1 MKELYLID
9 ALNIIFRNYHV
20 MKNYPLLNTQGENV
34 NAFIGFFKTLFF
46 IIKEKNPKYLI
57 ITFDSEVLTFRKQ
70 KYPNYKATR
79 DLPPDDLIPQI
90 GWIKEG
96 LLKAKIPI
104 FELEGYEADDLL
116 ASFAKK
122 AAKNNYLTYIISPD
136 KDLLQTMSKY
146 IKILKIENNS
156 FIEMDNEY
164 VIKKFGVNSF
174 QIKDYLAIVGDRSDN
189 IPGIKGIGLKGAAN
203 LLKEFKTLNGIY
215 SNLELINK
223 KHQELLI
230 KEKENA
236 FLSYELVS
244 LEENL
249 KIPEIE
255 NFALKNFSEEIISL
269 FEKHSAI
276 SLIKTYKKD
285 ILKQEKENA
294 DQKSLFKQE
303 KENADQKSLFKQE
316 KENADQ
322 KSLFKQEPITNS
334 LDDINTIDTENV
346 KYRSI
351 TTKIELD
358 DLIESLKKAKY
369 ISIDTETSSLDTY
382 TAKLIGI
389 SVSFKEFEGYY
400 IPIEAKG
407 KIYIEKNYIIQ
418 KFNNLFESNPKI
430 IGQNFKFDYK
440 ILKNNGFSPIPPYF
454 DTMIA
459 AYLIDTN
466 SKVSLDF
473 LAEKYLMHKNIKYED
488 VIQKNDNN
496 FANIS
501 LEMATS
507 YSSEDADITFRLFNI
522 FTKKLKE
529 DKLDK
534 LMHEIEM
541 PFNKVII
548 EMEEN
553 GIYLDKEY
561 LKEYG
566 KELGKELEVIESEII
581 KSIGIDFNLNSPKQM
596 HEILFEK
603 LNLKLP
609 EKMKKD
615 STDIKVLES
624 LREQHESIE
633 NLIKYRQIAKLKST
647 YTDNLIE
654 LINYKTN
661 RLHTSFI
668 QTKTA
673 TGRITSI
680 NPNLQNIPI
689 KDEKG
694 RKIRKAFK
702 PENGNI
708 FISADYSQIELAI
721 LAHLSQDE
729 VLIKAFE
736 NNKDIHTETASKL
749 FKIEEKEI
757 TPNLRRIAKSINF
770 GIIYRMSDFRL
781 AKELGITKEEAKG
794 FINSYFDSYPKIK
807 EFIINQINFVRNAG
821 YSETILKRRRYIK
834 EINSNNYLERSAA
847 ERIAINSTIQGSAAD
862 IMKIAMV
869 KVFNEFKNKKMKSK
883 ILLQVHDEMLI
894 ESPIEEENEVK
905 KILKIIMET
914 AYTLNLPLRA
924 NIETGKSWGE
934 IH

>member
-1 MKELYLID
+1 
-9 ALNIIFRNYHV
+9 
-20 MKNYPLLNTQGENV
+20 
-34 NAFIGFFKTLFF
+34 
-46 IIKEKNPKYLI
+46 
-57 ITFDSEVLTFRKQ
+57 
-70 KYPNYKATR
+70 
-79 DLPPDDLIPQI
+79 
-90 GWIKEG
+90 
-96 LLKAKIPI
+96 
-104 FELEGYEADDLL
+104 
-116 ASFAKK
+116 
-122 AAKNNYLTYIISPD
+122 
-136 KDLLQTMSKY
+136 
-146 IKILKIENNS
+146 
-156 FIEMDNEY
+156 
-164 VIKKFGVNSF
+164 
-174 QIKDYLAIVGDRSDN
+174 
-189 IPGIKGIGLKGAAN
+189 
-203 LLKEFKTLNGIY
+203 
-215 SNLELINK
+215 
-223 KHQELLI
+223 
-230 KEKENA
+230 
-236 FLSYELVS
+236 
-244 LEENL
+244 
-249 KIPEIE
+249 
-255 NFALKNFSEEIISL
+255 
-269 FEKHSAI
+269 
-276 SLIKTYKKD
+276 
-285 ILKQEKENA
+285 
-294 DQKSLFKQE
+294 
-303 KENADQKSLFKQE
+303 
-316 KENADQ
+316 
-322 KSLFKQEPITNS
+322 
-334 LDDINTIDTENV
+334 
-346 KYRSI
+346 
-351 TTKIELD
+351 
-358 DLIESLKKAKY
+358 
-369 ISIDTETSSLDTY
+369 
-382 TAKLIGI
+382 
-389 SVSFKEFEGYY
+389 
-400 IPIEAKG
+400 
-407 KIYIEKNYIIQ
+407 
-418 KFNNLFESNPKI
+418 
-430 IGQNFKFDYK
+430 
-440 ILKNNGFSPIPPYF
+440 
-454 DTMIA
+454 MIA

-488 VIQKNDNN
+488 VIQKNDN

-507 YSSEDADITFRLFNI
+507 YSSEDADITFRLFNL

-566 KELGKELEVIESEII
+566 KELGKELELIENEII

-729 VLIKAFE
+729 ALIKAFE

-847 ERIAINSTIQGSAAD
+847 ERIAINSIIQGSAAD

-869 KVFNEFKNKKMKSK
+869 KVFNEFKSKKMESK

-905 KILKIIMET
+905 KILKIMMET

>member
-1 MKELYLID
+1 MRELYLID

-20 MKNYPLLNTQGENV
+20 MKNYPLLNTRGENV

-46 IIKEKNPKYLI
+46 IIKEKNPKHLI
-57 ITFDSEVLTFRKQ
+57 ITFDSEIPTFRKQ

-79 DLPPDDLIPQI
+79 DAPPDDLIPQI

-104 FELEGYEADDLL
+104 FEIEGYEADDLL

-136 KDLLQTMSKY
+136 KDLLQTMSEH

-156 FIEMDNEY
+156 FVEMDNEY
-164 VIKKFGVNSF
+164 VIKKFGINSF

-189 IPGIKGIGLKGAAN
+189 IPGIKGIGPKGAAN
-203 LLKEFKTLNGIY
+203 LLREFKTLKGIY
-215 SNLELINK
+215 SNLELISK
-223 KHQELLI
+223 KHQEILI

-236 FLSYELVS
+236 FLSYGLVS
-244 LEENL
+244 LEEDL

-255 NFALKNFSEEIISL
+255 NFSLKNFSKELISL

-285 ILKQEKENA
+285 ILKQEEENVA
-294 DQKSLFKQE
+294 QKSLFT
-303 KENADQKSLFKQE
+303 
-316 KENADQ
+316 
-322 KSLFKQEPITNS
+322 QEPIADN
-334 LDDINTIDTENV
+334 LDTLNTIDTENV
-346 KYRSI
+346 KYHSI
-351 TTKIELD
+351 TTKKELD
-358 DLIESLKKAKY
+358 NLIESLKKAKY
-369 ISIDTETSSLDTY
+369 ISIDTETSSLDIY
-382 TAKLIGI
+382 TARLIGI
-389 SVSFKEFEGYY
+389 SISFKEFEGYY

-407 KIYIEKNYIIQ
+407 KIYIEKHYIIQ

-430 IGQNFKFDYK
+430 IGQNYKFDYK

-488 VIQKNDNN
+488 VIQKNDN

-529 DKLDK
+529 DGLDK
-534 LMHEIEM
+534 LMHEVEM
-541 PFNKVII
+541 PFNNVII

-553 GIYLDKEY
+553 GIYLDREY

-566 KELGKELEVIESEII
+566 KELGQELELIENEII
-581 KSIGIDFNLNSPKQM
+581 KSIGINFNLNSPKQM

-624 LREQHESIE
+624 LIGQHESIE
-633 NLIKYRQIAKLKST
+633 NIIKHRQIAKLKST

-654 LINYKTN
+654 LINHKTN

-729 VLIKAFE
+729 ALIKAFE

-757 TPNLRRIAKSINF
+757 TPDLRRIAKSINF

-807 EFIINQINFVRNAG
+807 EFITNQINFVRNTG

-847 ERIAINSTIQGSAAD
+847 ERIAINSIIQGSAAD

-869 KVFNEFKNKKMKSK
+869 RVFNEFESKKMESK

-894 ESPIEEENEVK
+894 ESPIKEKNEVE
-905 KILKIIMET
+905 KILKIMMET

>member
-1 MKELYLID
+1 
-9 ALNIIFRNYHV
+9 
-20 MKNYPLLNTQGENV
+20 
-34 NAFIGFFKTLFF
+34 
-46 IIKEKNPKYLI
+46 
-57 ITFDSEVLTFRKQ
+57 
-70 KYPNYKATR
+70 
-79 DLPPDDLIPQI
+79 
-90 GWIKEG
+90 
-96 LLKAKIPI
+96 
-104 FELEGYEADDLL
+104 
-116 ASFAKK
+116 
-122 AAKNNYLTYIISPD
+122 
-136 KDLLQTMSKY
+136 
-146 IKILKIENNS
+146 
-156 FIEMDNEY
+156 
-164 VIKKFGVNSF
+164 
-174 QIKDYLAIVGDRSDN
+174 
-189 IPGIKGIGLKGAAN
+189 
-203 LLKEFKTLNGIY
+203 
-215 SNLELINK
+215 
-223 KHQELLI
+223 
-230 KEKENA
+230 
-236 FLSYELVS
+236 
-244 LEENL
+244 
-249 KIPEIE
+249 
-255 NFALKNFSEEIISL
+255 
-269 FEKHSAI
+269 
-276 SLIKTYKKD
+276 
-285 ILKQEKENA
+285 
-294 DQKSLFKQE
+294 
-303 KENADQKSLFKQE
+303 
-316 KENADQ
+316 
-322 KSLFKQEPITNS
+322 
-334 LDDINTIDTENV
+334 
-346 KYRSI
+346 
-351 TTKIELD
+351 
-358 DLIESLKKAKY
+358 
-369 ISIDTETSSLDTY
+369 
-382 TAKLIGI
+382 
-389 SVSFKEFEGYY
+389 
-400 IPIEAKG
+400 
-407 KIYIEKNYIIQ
+407 
-418 KFNNLFESNPKI
+418 
-430 IGQNFKFDYK
+430 
-440 ILKNNGFSPIPPYF
+440 
-454 DTMIA
+454 MIA

-488 VIQKNDNN
+488 VIQKNDN

-507 YSSEDADITFRLFNI
+507 YSSEDADITFRLFNL

-566 KELGKELEVIESEII
+566 KELGKELEAIENEII

-781 AKELGITKEEAKG
+781 AKELRITKEEAKG

-847 ERIAINSTIQGSAAD
+847 ERIAINSIIQGSAAD

-869 KVFNEFKNKKMKSK
+869 KVFNEFKSKKMESK

-905 KILKIIMET
+905 K
-914 AYTLNLPLRA
+914 Y
-924 NIETGKSWGE
+924 
-934 IH
+934 

>member
-1 MKELYLID
+1 MRELYLID

-46 IIKEKNPKYLI
+46 IIKEKNPENLI
-57 ITFDSEVLTFRKQ
+57 IIFDSEIPTFRKQ

-79 DLPPDDLIPQI
+79 DAPPNDLIPQI

-104 FELEGYEADDLL
+104 FEIEGYEADDLL

-122 AAKNNYLTYIISPD
+122 AAQNNYLTYIISPD
-136 KDLLQTMSKY
+136 KDLLQTMSECV
-146 IKILKIENNS
+146 KILKIENND
-156 FIEMDNEY
+156 FVEMNNEY
-164 VIKKFGVNSF
+164 VIKKFGINSF

-189 IPGIKGIGLKGAAN
+189 IPGIKGIGPKGAAN
-203 LLKEFKTLNGIY
+203 LLKEFKTLEGIY
-215 SNLELINK
+215 SNLKLINK
-223 KHQELLI
+223 KHQEILI

-236 FLSYELVS
+236 FLSYDLVS

-255 NFALKNFSEEIISL
+255 KFELKNFSEELISL

-276 SLIKTYKKD
+276 NLIKTYKKD
-285 ILKQEKENA
+285 ILKQENENLG
-294 DQKSLFKQE
+294 QKNLFK
-303 KENADQKSLFKQE
+303 L
-316 KENADQ
+316 
-322 KSLFKQEPITNS
+322 EPTTNS
-334 LDDINTIDTENV
+334 LDTLNTIETENV
-346 KYRSI
+346 KYHSI
-351 TTKIELD
+351 TTKKELD
-358 DLIESLKKAKY
+358 NLIESLKKAKY

-389 SVSFKEFEGYY
+389 SISFKEFEGYY

-407 KIYIEKNYIIQ
+407 KIYIEKHYIIQ
-418 KFNNLFESNPKI
+418 KFNNLFEANPKI
-430 IGQNFKFDYK
+430 IGQNYKFDYK

-459 AYLIDTN
+459 AYLIDTT

-488 VIQKNDNN
+488 IIQKNDN

-501 LEMATS
+501 LEMAKD

-522 FTKKLKE
+522 FTEKLKK
-529 DKLDK
+529 DGLDQ

-541 PFNKVII
+541 PFNNVII

-566 KELGKELEVIESEII
+566 KELRKELEIIENEII

-624 LREQHESIE
+624 LIGQHESIK
-633 NLIKYRQIAKLKST
+633 NLIKHRQIAKLKST
-647 YTDNLIE
+647 YTDNLAE

-729 VLIKAFE
+729 ALIKAFE
-736 NNKDIHTETASKL
+736 NNKDIHTETASIL
-749 FKIEEKEI
+749 FKLEEKEI

-781 AKELGITKEEAKG
+781 AKELGIKKEEAKG
-794 FINSYFDSYPKIK
+794 FINSYFESYPKIK
-807 EFIINQINFVRNAG
+807 EFIINQINFVRNTG

-847 ERIAINSTIQGSAAD
+847 ERIAINSIIQGSAAD
-862 IMKIAMV
+862 IMKIAMI
-869 KVFNEFKNKKMKSK
+869 KVFNEFKSKKMKSK

-894 ESPIEEENEVK
+894 ESPIQEENEVR
-905 KILKIIMET
+905 KILKMMMET

>member
-46 IIKEKNPKYLI
+46 IIKEKNPKHLI
-57 ITFDSEVLTFRKQ
+57 ITFDSEVPTFRKQ
-70 KYPNYKATR
+70 KYPSYKATR

-104 FELEGYEADDLL
+104 FEMEGYEADDLL

-136 KDLLQTMSKY
+136 KDLLQTMSEY
-146 IKILKIENNS
+146 VKILKIENNS

-164 VIKKFGVNSF
+164 VTKKFGVNSF

-189 IPGIKGIGLKGAAN
+189 IPGIKGIGAKGAAN
-203 LLKEFKTLNGIY
+203 LLREFKTLDGIY
-215 SNLELINK
+215 SNLEIINK
-223 KHQELLI
+223 KHRELLI

-276 SLIKTYKKD
+276 ALIKTYKKD

-303 KENADQKSLFKQE
+303 
-316 KENADQ
+316 
-322 KSLFKQEPITNS
+322 PTTNS

-389 SVSFKEFEGYY
+389 SISFKEFEGYY

-430 IGQNFKFDYK
+430 IGQNYKFDYK
-440 ILKNNGFSPIPPYF
+440 ILKNNGFNPIPPYF

-488 VIQKNDNN
+488 VIQKNDN

-566 KELGKELEVIESEII
+566 KELGKELEAIENEII

-847 ERIAINSTIQGSAAD
+847 ERIAINSIIQGSAAD

-869 KVFNEFKNKKMKSK
+869 KVFNEFKSKKMESK

-905 KILKIIMET
+905 KILKIMMET

>member
-46 IIKEKNPKYLI
+46 IIKEKNPEHLI
-57 ITFDSEVLTFRKQ
+57 ITFDSEVPTFRKQ
-70 KYPNYKATR
+70 KYPSYKATR

-104 FELEGYEADDLL
+104 FEMEGYEADDLL

-136 KDLLQTMSKY
+136 KDLLQTMSEY
-146 IKILKIENNS
+146 VKILKIENNS

-164 VIKKFGVNSF
+164 VTKKFGVNSF

-189 IPGIKGIGLKGAAN
+189 IPGIKGIGAKGAAN
-203 LLKEFKTLNGIY
+203 LLREFKTLDGIY
-215 SNLELINK
+215 SNLEIINK
-223 KHQELLI
+223 KHRELLI

-249 KIPEIE
+249 KIPEIK

-276 SLIKTYKKD
+276 ALIKTYKKD

-303 KENADQKSLFKQE
+303 
-316 KENADQ
+316 
-322 KSLFKQEPITNS
+322 PTTNS

-389 SVSFKEFEGYY
+389 SISFKEFEGYY

-430 IGQNFKFDYK
+430 IGQNYKFDYK
-440 ILKNNGFSPIPPYF
+440 ILKNNGFNPIPPYF

-488 VIQKNDNN
+488 VIQKNDN

-566 KELGKELEVIESEII
+566 KELGKELEAIENEII

-807 EFIINQINFVRNAG
+807 EFIINQINFVKNAG

-847 ERIAINSTIQGSAAD
+847 ERIAINSIIQGSAAD

-869 KVFNEFKNKKMKSK
+869 KVFNEFKSKKMESK

-905 KILKIIMET
+905 KILKIMMET
-914 AYTLNLPLRA
+914 AYILNLPLRA

>member
-46 IIKEKNPKYLI
+46 IIKEKNPEHLI
-57 ITFDSEVLTFRKQ
+57 ITFDSEVPTFRKQ
-70 KYPNYKATR
+70 KYPSYKATR

-104 FELEGYEADDLL
+104 FEMEGYEADDLL

-136 KDLLQTMSKY
+136 KDLLQTMSEY
-146 IKILKIENNS
+146 VKILKIENNS

-164 VIKKFGVNSF
+164 VTKKFGVNSF

-189 IPGIKGIGLKGAAN
+189 IPGIKGIGAKGAAN
-203 LLKEFKTLNGIY
+203 LLREFKTLDGIY
-215 SNLELINK
+215 SNLEIINK
-223 KHQELLI
+223 KHRELLI

-276 SLIKTYKKD
+276 ALIKTYKKD

-303 KENADQKSLFKQE
+303 
-316 KENADQ
+316 
-322 KSLFKQEPITNS
+322 PTTNS

-389 SVSFKEFEGYY
+389 SISFKEFEGYY

-430 IGQNFKFDYK
+430 IGQNYKFDYK

-488 VIQKNDNN
+488 VIQKNDN

-566 KELGKELEVIESEII
+566 KELGKELEAIENEII

-624 LREQHESIE
+624 LRKQHESIE

-807 EFIINQINFVRNAG
+807 EFIINQINFVKNAG

-847 ERIAINSTIQGSAAD
+847 ERIAINSIIQGSAAD

-869 KVFNEFKNKKMKSK
+869 KVFNEFKSKKMESK

-905 KILKIIMET
+905 KILKIMMET
-914 AYTLNLPLRA
+914 AYILNLPLRA

>member
-46 IIKEKNPKYLI
+46 IIKEKNPEHLI
-57 ITFDSEVLTFRKQ
+57 ITFDSEVPTFRKQ
-70 KYPNYKATR
+70 KYPSYKATR

-104 FELEGYEADDLL
+104 FEMEGYEADDLL

-136 KDLLQTMSKY
+136 KDLLQTMSEY
-146 IKILKIENNS
+146 VKILKIENNS

-164 VIKKFGVNSF
+164 VTKKFGVNSF

-189 IPGIKGIGLKGAAN
+189 IPGIKGIGAKGAAN
-203 LLKEFKTLNGIY
+203 LLREFKTLDGIY
-215 SNLELINK
+215 SNLEIINK
-223 KHQELLI
+223 KHRELLI

-276 SLIKTYKKD
+276 ALIKTYKKD

-303 KENADQKSLFKQE
+303 
-316 KENADQ
+316 
-322 KSLFKQEPITNS
+322 PTTNS

-389 SVSFKEFEGYY
+389 SISFKEFEGYY

-430 IGQNFKFDYK
+430 IGQNYKFDYK
-440 ILKNNGFSPIPPYF
+440 ILKNNGFNPIPPYF

-488 VIQKNDNN
+488 VIQKNDN

-566 KELGKELEVIESEII
+566 KELGKELEAIENEII

-807 EFIINQINFVRNAG
+807 EFIINQINFVKNAG

-847 ERIAINSTIQGSAAD
+847 ERIAINSIIQGSAAD

-869 KVFNEFKNKKMKSK
+869 KVFNEFKSKKMESK

-905 KILKIIMET
+905 KILKIMMET

>member
-20 MKNYPLLNTQGENV
+20 LKNYPLLNTQGENV

-46 IIKEKNPKYLI
+46 IIKEKNPEHLI
-57 ITFDSEVLTFRKQ
+57 IAFDSEVPTFRKQ

-79 DLPPDDLIPQI
+79 DAPPNDLIPQI

-104 FELEGYEADDLL
+104 FEIEGYEADDIL

-122 AAKNNYLTYIISPD
+122 AEKNNYLTYIISPD
-136 KDLLQTMSKY
+136 KDLLQTMSEY

-156 FIEMDNEY
+156 FVEMNNEY
-164 VIKKFGVNSF
+164 VIKKFGINSF

-189 IPGIKGIGLKGAAN
+189 IPGIKGIGSKGAAN
-203 LLKEFKTLNGIY
+203 LLREFKTLKGIY

-223 KHQELLI
+223 KHQEILI

-236 FLSYELVS
+236 FLSYDLVN

-249 KIPEIE
+249 QIPEIE
-255 NFALKNFSEEIISL
+255 DFYLKNFSEEIISL
-269 FEKHSAI
+269 FEKHSAVA
-276 SLIKTYKKD
+276 LIKTYKKD
-285 ILKQEKENA
+285 ILKQKEENLG
-294 DQKSLFKQE
+294 QKSLFE
-303 KENADQKSLFKQE
+303 
-316 KENADQ
+316 
-322 KSLFKQEPITNS
+322 QEPITKS
-334 LDDINTIDTENV
+334 LNTLNTIDTENV
-346 KYRSI
+346 KYHSI
-351 TTKIELD
+351 TTKKELD
-358 DLIESLKKAKY
+358 NLIESLKQAKY

-389 SVSFKEFEGYY
+389 SISFKEFEGYY

-407 KIYIEKNYIIQ
+407 KIYIEKHYIIQ
-418 KFNNLFESNPKI
+418 KFNNLFKSNPKI
-430 IGQNFKFDYK
+430 IGQNYKFDYK

-488 VIQKNDNN
+488 VIQKNDN

-507 YSSEDADITFRLFNI
+507 YSCEDADITFRLFNI
-522 FTKKLKE
+522 FTEKLKE
-529 DKLDK
+529 DGLDK

-566 KELGKELEVIESEII
+566 KELGKELELIENEII
-581 KSIGIDFNLNSPKQM
+581 QSIGIDFNLNSPKQM

-633 NLIKYRQIAKLKST
+633 NLIKHRRIAKLKST

-661 RLHTSFI
+661 RLHTSFT
-668 QTKTA
+668 QTRTA

-729 VLIKAFE
+729 ALIKAFE
-736 NNKDIHTETASKL
+736 NNKDIHIETASKL

-807 EFIINQINFVRNAG
+807 EFIINQINFVKNAG

-847 ERIAINSTIQGSAAD
+847 ERIAINSAIQGSAAD
-862 IMKIAMV
+862 IMKIAMI
-869 KVFNEFKNKKMKSK
+869 KVFNEFKSKKMESK

-894 ESPIEEENEVK
+894 ESPIKEENEVK
-905 KILKIIMET
+905 KILKIMMET

>member
-46 IIKEKNPKYLI
+46 IIKEKNPKHLI
-57 ITFDSEVLTFRKQ
+57 ITFDSEVPTFRKQ
-70 KYPNYKATR
+70 KYPSYKATR

-104 FELEGYEADDLL
+104 FEMEGYEADDLL

-136 KDLLQTMSKY
+136 KDLLQTMSEY
-146 IKILKIENNS
+146 VKILKIENNS

-164 VIKKFGVNSF
+164 VTKKFGVNSF

-189 IPGIKGIGLKGAAN
+189 IPGIKGIGAKGAAN
-203 LLKEFKTLNGIY
+203 LLREFKTLDEIY
-215 SNLELINK
+215 LNLEIINK
-223 KHQELLI
+223 KHRELLI

-276 SLIKTYKKD
+276 ALIKTYKKD

-303 KENADQKSLFKQE
+303 
-316 KENADQ
+316 
-322 KSLFKQEPITNS
+322 PTTNG

-389 SVSFKEFEGYY
+389 SISFKEFEGYY

-430 IGQNFKFDYK
+430 IGQNYKFDYK
-440 ILKNNGFSPIPPYF
+440 ILKNNGFNPIPPYF

-488 VIQKNDNN
+488 VIQKNDN

-507 YSSEDADITFRLFNI
+507 YSSEDADITFRLFNL

-529 DKLDK
+529 DKLDR

-566 KELGKELEVIESEII
+566 KELGKELELIENEII

-609 EKMKKD
+609 EKIKKD

-807 EFIINQINFVRNAG
+807 EFIINQINFVKNAG

-847 ERIAINSTIQGSAAD
+847 ERIAINSIIQGSAAD

-869 KVFNEFKNKKMKSK
+869 KVFNEFKSKKMESK

-905 KILKIIMET
+905 KILKIMMET

>member
-20 MKNYPLLNTQGENV
+20 LKNYPLLNTQGENV

-46 IIKEKNPKYLI
+46 IIKEKNPEHLI
-57 ITFDSEVLTFRKQ
+57 IAFDSEIPTFRKQ

-79 DLPPDDLIPQI
+79 DAPPNDLIPQI
-90 GWIKEG
+90 EWIKEG

-104 FELEGYEADDLL
+104 FEIEGYEADDIL

-122 AAKNNYLTYIISPD
+122 AEKSNYLTYIISPD
-136 KDLLQTMSKY
+136 KDLLQTMSEY
-146 IKILKIENNS
+146 IKILKIENNN
-156 FIEMDNEY
+156 FVEMNNEH
-164 VIKKFGVNSF
+164 VIKKFGINSF

-189 IPGIKGIGLKGAAN
+189 IPGIKGIGSKGAAN
-203 LLKEFKTLNGIY
+203 LLREFKTLKGIY

-223 KHQELLI
+223 KHQEILI

-236 FLSYELVS
+236 FLSYDLVS

-249 KIPEIE
+249 QIPEIE
-255 NFALKNFSEEIISL
+255 NFYLKNFSEEIISL
-269 FEKHSAI
+269 FEKHSAVA
-276 SLIKTYKKD
+276 LIKTYKKD
-285 ILKQEKENA
+285 ILKQKEENLG
-294 DQKSLFKQE
+294 QKSLFE
-303 KENADQKSLFKQE
+303 
-316 KENADQ
+316 
-322 KSLFKQEPITNS
+322 QEPITKS
-334 LDDINTIDTENV
+334 LNTLNTIDTENV
-346 KYRSI
+346 KYYSI
-351 TTKIELD
+351 TTKKELNN
-358 DLIESLKKAKY
+358 LIESLKQANY

-389 SVSFKEFEGYY
+389 SISFKEFEGYY

-407 KIYIEKNYIIQ
+407 KIYIEKHYIIQ
-418 KFNNLFESNPKI
+418 KFNNLFKSNPKI
-430 IGQNFKFDYK
+430 IGQNYKFDYK
-440 ILKNNGFSPIPPYF
+440 ILKNNGFNPIPPYF

-488 VIQKNDNN
+488 IIQKNDN

-507 YSSEDADITFRLFNI
+507 YSCEDADITFRLFNI
-522 FTKKLKE
+522 FTEKLKE
-529 DKLDK
+529 DGLDK

-541 PFNKVII
+541 PFNNVII

-566 KELGKELEVIESEII
+566 KELGKELELIENEII

-624 LREQHESIE
+624 IREQHESIE
-633 NLIKYRQIAKLKST
+633 NLIKHRRIAKLKST

-668 QTKTA
+668 QTRTA

-729 VLIKAFE
+729 ALIKAFE
-736 NNKDIHTETASKL
+736 NNKDIHIETASKL

-781 AKELGITKEEAKG
+781 AKKLGITKEEAKG

-807 EFIINQINFVRNAG
+807 EFIINQINFVKNAG

-869 KVFNEFKNKKMKSK
+869 KVFNEFKSKKMESK
-883 ILLQVHDEMLI
+883 ILLQVHDEILI
-894 ESPIEEENEVK
+894 ESPIKEENEVK
-905 KILKIIMET
+905 KILKIMMET
-914 AYTLNLPLRA
+914 AYKLNLPLRA

>member
-1 MKELYLID
+1 MRELYLID

-20 MKNYPLLNTQGENV
+20 MKNYPLLNTRGENV

-46 IIKEKNPKYLI
+46 IIKEKNPKHLI
-57 ITFDSEVLTFRKQ
+57 ITFDSEIPTFRKQ

-79 DLPPDDLIPQI
+79 DAPPDDLIPQI

-104 FELEGYEADDLL
+104 FEIEGYEADDLL

-136 KDLLQTMSKY
+136 KDLLQTMSEH

-156 FIEMDNEY
+156 FVEMDNEY
-164 VIKKFGVNSF
+164 VIKKFGINSF

-189 IPGIKGIGLKGAAN
+189 IPGIKGIGPKGAAN
-203 LLKEFKTLNGIY
+203 LLREFKTLKGIY
-215 SNLELINK
+215 SNLELISK
-223 KHQELLI
+223 KHQEILI

-236 FLSYELVS
+236 FLSYDLVS
-244 LEENL
+244 LEEDL

-255 NFALKNFSEEIISL
+255 NFSLENFSKELISL

-285 ILKQEKENA
+285 ILKQEEENVA
-294 DQKSLFKQE
+294 QKSLFT
-303 KENADQKSLFKQE
+303 
-316 KENADQ
+316 
-322 KSLFKQEPITNS
+322 QEPIADN
-334 LDDINTIDTENV
+334 LDTLNTIDTENV
-346 KYRSI
+346 KYHSI
-351 TTKIELD
+351 TTKKELD
-358 DLIESLKKAKY
+358 NLIESLKKAKY
-369 ISIDTETSSLDTY
+369 ISIDTETSSLDIY
-382 TAKLIGI
+382 TARLIGI
-389 SVSFKEFEGYY
+389 SISFKEFEGYY

-407 KIYIEKNYIIQ
+407 KIYIEKHYIIQ

-430 IGQNFKFDYK
+430 IGQNYKFDYK

-488 VIQKNDNN
+488 VIQKNDN

-529 DKLDK
+529 DGLDK
-534 LMHEIEM
+534 LMHEVEM
-541 PFNKVII
+541 PFNNVII

-553 GIYLDKEY
+553 GIYLDREY

-566 KELGKELEVIESEII
+566 KELGQELELIENEII
-581 KSIGIDFNLNSPKQM
+581 KSIGINFNLNSPKQM

-624 LREQHESIE
+624 LIGQHESIE
-633 NLIKYRQIAKLKST
+633 NIIKHRQIAKLKST

-654 LINYKTN
+654 LINHKTN

-729 VLIKAFE
+729 ALIKAFE

-757 TPNLRRIAKSINF
+757 TSDLRRIAKSINF

-807 EFIINQINFVRNAG
+807 EFITNQINFVRNTG

-847 ERIAINSTIQGSAAD
+847 ERIAINSIIQGSAAD

-869 KVFNEFKNKKMKSK
+869 RVFNEFKSKKMESK

-894 ESPIEEENEVK
+894 ESPIKEKNEVE
-905 KILKIIMET
+905 KILKIMMET

>member
-46 IIKEKNPKYLI
+46 IIKEKNPEHLI
-57 ITFDSEVLTFRKQ
+57 ITFDSEVPTFRKQ
-70 KYPNYKATR
+70 KYPSYKATR

-104 FELEGYEADDLL
+104 FEMEGYEADDLL

-136 KDLLQTMSKY
+136 KDLLQTMSEY
-146 IKILKIENNS
+146 VKILKIENNS

-164 VIKKFGVNSF
+164 VTKKFGVNSF

-189 IPGIKGIGLKGAAN
+189 IPGIKGIGAKGAAN
-203 LLKEFKTLNGIY
+203 LLREFKTLDGIY
-215 SNLELINK
+215 SNLEIINK
-223 KHQELLI
+223 KHRELLI

-276 SLIKTYKKD
+276 ALIKTYKKD

-303 KENADQKSLFKQE
+303 
-316 KENADQ
+316 
-322 KSLFKQEPITNS
+322 PTTNS

-389 SVSFKEFEGYY
+389 SISFKEFEGYY

-430 IGQNFKFDYK
+430 IGQNYKFDYK
-440 ILKNNGFSPIPPYF
+440 ILKNNGFNPIPPYF

-488 VIQKNDNN
+488 VIQKNDN

-507 YSSEDADITFRLFNI
+507 YSSEDADITFRLFNL

-566 KELGKELEVIESEII
+566 KELGKELEAIENEII

-609 EKMKKD
+609 EKIKKD

-847 ERIAINSTIQGSAAD
+847 ERIAINSIIQGSAAD

-869 KVFNEFKNKKMKSK
+869 KVFNEFKSKKMESK

-905 KILKIIMET
+905 KILKIMMET

>member
-46 IIKEKNPKYLI
+46 IIKEKNPEHLI
-57 ITFDSEVLTFRKQ
+57 ITFDSEVPTFRKQ
-70 KYPNYKATR
+70 KYPSYKATR

-104 FELEGYEADDLL
+104 FEMEGYEADDLL

-136 KDLLQTMSKY
+136 KDLLQTMSEY
-146 IKILKIENNS
+146 VKILKIENNS

-164 VIKKFGVNSF
+164 VTKKFGVNSF

-189 IPGIKGIGLKGAAN
+189 IPGIKGIGAKGAAN
-203 LLKEFKTLNGIY
+203 LLREFKTLDGIY
-215 SNLELINK
+215 SNLEIINK
-223 KHQELLI
+223 KHRELLI

-276 SLIKTYKKD
+276 ALIKTYKKD

-303 KENADQKSLFKQE
+303 
-316 KENADQ
+316 
-322 KSLFKQEPITNS
+322 PTTNS

-389 SVSFKEFEGYY
+389 SISFKEFEGYY

-430 IGQNFKFDYK
+430 IGQNYKFDYK
-440 ILKNNGFSPIPPYF
+440 ILKNNGFNPIPPYF

-488 VIQKNDNN
+488 VIQKNDN

-566 KELGKELEVIESEII
+566 KELGKELEAIENEII

-847 ERIAINSTIQGSAAD
+847 ERIAINSIIQGSAAD

-869 KVFNEFKNKKMKSK
+869 KVFNEFKSKKMESK

-905 KILKIIMET
+905 KILKIMMET
-914 AYTLNLPLRA
+914 AYILNLPLRA

>member
-20 MKNYPLLNTQGENV
+20 MKNYPLLNRQGENV

-46 IIKEKNPKYLI
+46 IIKEKNPTHLI
-57 ITFDSEVLTFRKQ
+57 VTFDSEIPTFRKQ

-79 DLPPDDLIPQI
+79 DEPPNDLIPQI
-90 GWIKEG
+90 RWIKEG
-96 LLKAKIPI
+96 LLKARIPI

-136 KDLLQTMSKY
+136 KDLLQTMSEC

-156 FIEMDNEY
+156 FVEMNNEY
-164 VIKKFGVNSF
+164 VIKKFGINSF

-189 IPGIKGIGLKGAAN
+189 IPGIKGIGPKGAAN
-203 LLKEFKTLNGIY
+203 LLKEFKTLKGIY
-215 SNLELINK
+215 SNLEIINK
-223 KHQELLI
+223 KHQEILI

-236 FLSYELVS
+236 FLSYDLVN

-276 SLIKTYKKD
+276 TLIKTYKNN
-285 ILKQEKENA
+285 ILKQEKEHVG
-294 DQKSLFKQE
+294 QKSLFEQDP
-303 KENADQKSLFKQE
+303 A
-316 KENADQ
+316 
-322 KSLFKQEPITNS
+322 TNI
-334 LDDINTIDTENV
+334 LDTLNTIDTENV
-346 KYRSI
+346 KYHAI
-351 TTKIELD
+351 TTKKELD
-358 DLIESLKKAKY
+358 NLIEGLKKAKY
-369 ISIDTETSSLDTY
+369 ISIDTETSSLDIY

-389 SVSFKEFEGYY
+389 SISFKEFEGYY
-400 IPIEAKG
+400 VPIEAKG
-407 KIYIEKNYIIQ
+407 KVYIEKNYIIQ
-418 KFNNLFESNPKI
+418 KFNSLFKSNPKI
-430 IGQNFKFDYK
+430 IGQNYKFDYR
-440 ILKNNGFSPIPPYF
+440 ILKNNGFNPIQPYF

-488 VIQKNDNN
+488 VIQKNDN

-507 YSSEDADITFRLFNI
+507 YSAEDADITFRLFNI
-522 FTKKLKE
+522 FTEKLKE
-529 DKLDK
+529 DKLHE

-541 PFNKVII
+541 PFNNVII

-566 KELGKELEVIESEII
+566 KELAKELELIEKETI

-624 LREQHESIE
+624 LRGQHESIE
-633 NLIKYRQIAKLKST
+633 NLIKHRQIAKLRST
-647 YTDNLIE
+647 YTDNLAK
-654 LINYKTN
+654 LVNYKTN

-689 KDEKG
+689 KEEKG

-729 VLIKAFE
+729 ALIKAFE
-736 NNKDIHTETASKL
+736 DNKDIHAETASKL

-757 TPNLRRIAKSINF
+757 TPTLRRIAKSINF
-770 GIIYRMSDFRL
+770 GIIYRMSNFRL
-781 AKELGITKEEAKG
+781 AKELGITIEEAKG
-794 FINSYFDSYPKIK
+794 FINSYFDSYPKIE
-807 EFIINQINFVRNAG
+807 EFIINQINFVRNVG

-847 ERIAINSTIQGSAAD
+847 ERIAINSIIQGSAAD

-869 KVFNEFKNKKMKSK
+869 KVFNEFKSKKLESK

-905 KILKIIMET
+905 KILKIMMET

>member
-46 IIKEKNPKYLI
+46 IIKEKNPKHLI
-57 ITFDSEVLTFRKQ
+57 ITFDSEVPTFRKQ
-70 KYPNYKATR
+70 KYPSYKATR

-104 FELEGYEADDLL
+104 FEMEGYEADDLL

-136 KDLLQTMSKY
+136 KDLLQTMSEY
-146 IKILKIENNS
+146 VKILKIENNS

-164 VIKKFGVNSF
+164 VTKKFGVNSF

-189 IPGIKGIGLKGAAN
+189 IPGIKGIGAKGAAN
-203 LLKEFKTLNGIY
+203 LLREFKTLDGIY
-215 SNLELINK
+215 SNLEIINK
-223 KHQELLI
+223 KHRELLI

-276 SLIKTYKKD
+276 ALIKTYKKD

-303 KENADQKSLFKQE
+303 
-316 KENADQ
+316 
-322 KSLFKQEPITNS
+322 PTTNS

-358 DLIESLKKAKY
+358 NLIESLKKAKY

-389 SVSFKEFEGYY
+389 SISFKEFEGYY

-430 IGQNFKFDYK
+430 IGQNYKFDYK
-440 ILKNNGFSPIPPYF
+440 ILKNNGFNPIPPYF

-488 VIQKNDNN
+488 VIQKNDN

-566 KELGKELEVIESEII
+566 KELGKELEAIENEII

-847 ERIAINSTIQGSAAD
+847 ERIAINSIIQGSAAD

-869 KVFNEFKNKKMKSK
+869 KVFNEFKSKKMESK

-905 KILKIIMET
+905 KILKIMMET
-914 AYTLNLPLRA
+914 AYILNLPLRA

>member
-46 IIKEKNPKYLI
+46 IIKEKNPKHLI
-57 ITFDSEVLTFRKQ
+57 ITFDSEVPTFRKQ
-70 KYPNYKATR
+70 KYPSYKATR

-136 KDLLQTMSKY
+136 KDLLQTMSEY

-189 IPGIKGIGLKGAAN
+189 IPGIKGIGPKGAAN
-203 LLKEFKTLNGIY
+203 LLREFKTLKGIY
-215 SNLELINK
+215 SNLKLINK

-236 FLSYELVS
+236 FLSYELIS

-303 KENADQKSLFKQE
+303 
-316 KENADQ
+316 
-322 KSLFKQEPITNS
+322 PITNS
-334 LDDINTIDTENV
+334 PDNINTIDTENV
-346 KYRSI
+346 KYHSI

-389 SVSFKEFEGYY
+389 SISFKEFEGYY

-430 IGQNFKFDYK
+430 IGQNYKFDYK

-488 VIQKNDNN
+488 VIQKNDN

-566 KELGKELEVIESEII
+566 KELGKELEVIENEII

-603 LNLKLP
+603 LNLKLS

-721 LAHLSQDE
+721 LAHLSQDK

-905 KILKIIMET
+905 KILKIMMET

>member
-1 MKELYLID
+1 M
-9 ALNIIFRNYHV
+9 II
-20 MKNYPLLNTQGENV
+20 
-34 NAFIGFFKTLFF
+34 A
-46 IIKEKNPKYLI
+46 
-57 ITFDSEVLTFRKQ
+57 FDSEVPTFRKQ

-79 DLPPDDLIPQI
+79 DAPPNDLIPQI

-104 FELEGYEADDLL
+104 FEIEGYEADDIL

-122 AAKNNYLTYIISPD
+122 AEKNNYLTYIISPD
-136 KDLLQTMSKY
+136 KDLLQTMSEY

-156 FIEMDNEY
+156 FVEMNNEY
-164 VIKKFGVNSF
+164 VIKKFGINSF

-189 IPGIKGIGLKGAAN
+189 IPGIKGIGSKGAAN
-203 LLKEFKTLNGIY
+203 LLREFKTLKGIY

-223 KHQELLI
+223 KHQEILI

-236 FLSYELVS
+236 FLSYDLVN

-249 KIPEIE
+249 QIPEIE
-255 NFALKNFSEEIISL
+255 DFYLKNFSEEIISL
-269 FEKHSAI
+269 FEKHSAVA
-276 SLIKTYKKD
+276 LIKTYKKD
-285 ILKQEKENA
+285 ILKQKEENLG
-294 DQKSLFKQE
+294 QKSLFE
-303 KENADQKSLFKQE
+303 
-316 KENADQ
+316 
-322 KSLFKQEPITNS
+322 QEPITKS
-334 LDDINTIDTENV
+334 LNTLNTIDTENV
-346 KYRSI
+346 KYHSI
-351 TTKIELD
+351 TTKKELD
-358 DLIESLKKAKY
+358 NLIESLKQAKY

-389 SVSFKEFEGYY
+389 SISFKEFEGYY

-407 KIYIEKNYIIQ
+407 KIYIEKHYIIQ
-418 KFNNLFESNPKI
+418 KFNNLFKSNPKI
-430 IGQNFKFDYK
+430 IGQNYKFDYK

-488 VIQKNDNN
+488 VIQKNDN

-507 YSSEDADITFRLFNI
+507 YSCEDADITFRLFNI
-522 FTKKLKE
+522 FTEKLKE
-529 DKLDK
+529 DGLDK

-566 KELGKELEVIESEII
+566 KELGKELELIENEII
-581 KSIGIDFNLNSPKQM
+581 QSIGIDFNLNSPKQM

-633 NLIKYRQIAKLKST
+633 NLIKHRRIAKLKST

-661 RLHTSFI
+661 RLHTSFT
-668 QTKTA
+668 QTRTA

-729 VLIKAFE
+729 ALIKAFE
-736 NNKDIHTETASKL
+736 NNKDIHIETASKL

-807 EFIINQINFVRNAG
+807 EFIINQINFVKNAG

-847 ERIAINSTIQGSAAD
+847 ERIAINSAIQGSAAD
-862 IMKIAMV
+862 IMKIAMI
-869 KVFNEFKNKKMKSK
+869 KVFNEFKSKKMESK

-894 ESPIEEENEVK
+894 ESPIKEENEVK
-905 KILKIIMET
+905 KILKIMMET

>member
-46 IIKEKNPKYLI
+46 IIKEKNPEHLI
-57 ITFDSEVLTFRKQ
+57 ITFDSEVPTFRKQ
-70 KYPNYKATR
+70 KYPSYKATR

-104 FELEGYEADDLL
+104 FEMEGYEADDLL

-136 KDLLQTMSKY
+136 KDLLQTMSEY
-146 IKILKIENNS
+146 VKILKIENNS

-164 VIKKFGVNSF
+164 VTKKFGVNSF

-189 IPGIKGIGLKGAAN
+189 IPGIKGIGAKGAAN
-203 LLKEFKTLNGIY
+203 LLREFKTLDGIY
-215 SNLELINK
+215 SNLEIINK
-223 KHQELLI
+223 KHRELLI

-276 SLIKTYKKD
+276 ALIKTYKKD

-303 KENADQKSLFKQE
+303 
-316 KENADQ
+316 
-322 KSLFKQEPITNS
+322 PTTNS

-389 SVSFKEFEGYY
+389 SISFKEFEGYY

-430 IGQNFKFDYK
+430 IGQNYKFDYK
-440 ILKNNGFSPIPPYF
+440 ILKNNGFNPIPPYF

-488 VIQKNDNN
+488 VIQKNDN

-507 YSSEDADITFRLFNI
+507 YSSEDADITFRLFNL

-566 KELGKELEVIESEII
+566 KELGKELKAIENEII

-781 AKELGITKEEAKG
+781 AKELRITKEEAKG

-847 ERIAINSTIQGSAAD
+847 ERIAINSIIQGSAAD

-869 KVFNEFKNKKMKSK
+869 KVFNEFKSKKMESK

-905 KILKIIMET
+905 KILKIMMET

>member
-1 MKELYLID
+1 M
-9 ALNIIFRNYHV
+9 II
-20 MKNYPLLNTQGENV
+20 
-34 NAFIGFFKTLFF
+34 A
-46 IIKEKNPKYLI
+46 
-57 ITFDSEVLTFRKQ
+57 FDSEVPTFRKQ

-79 DLPPDDLIPQI
+79 DAPPNDLIPQI

-96 LLKAKIPI
+96 LLKAKVPI
-104 FELEGYEADDLL
+104 FEIEGYEADDIL

-122 AAKNNYLTYIISPD
+122 AEKNNYLTYIISPD
-136 KDLLQTMSKY
+136 KDLLQTMSEY

-156 FIEMDNEY
+156 FVEMNNEY

-189 IPGIKGIGLKGAAN
+189 IPGIKGIGSKGAAN
-203 LLKEFKTLNGIY
+203 LLREFKTLKGIY

-223 KHQELLI
+223 KHQEILI

-236 FLSYELVS
+236 FLSYDLVS

-249 KIPEIE
+249 QIPEIE
-255 NFALKNFSEEIISL
+255 DFYLKNFSEEIISL
-269 FEKHSAI
+269 FEKHSAVA
-276 SLIKTYKKD
+276 LIKTYKKD
-285 ILKQEKENA
+285 ILKQKEENLG
-294 DQKSLFKQE
+294 QKSLFE
-303 KENADQKSLFKQE
+303 
-316 KENADQ
+316 
-322 KSLFKQEPITNS
+322 QEPITKS
-334 LDDINTIDTENV
+334 LNILNTIDTENV
-346 KYRSI
+346 KYHSI
-351 TTKIELD
+351 TTKKELD
-358 DLIESLKKAKY
+358 NLIESLKQAKY

-389 SVSFKEFEGYY
+389 SISFKEFEGYY

-407 KIYIEKNYIIQ
+407 KFYIEKHYIIQ
-418 KFNNLFESNPKI
+418 KFNNLFKSNPKI
-430 IGQNFKFDYK
+430 IGQNYKFDYK

-488 VIQKNDNN
+488 VIQKNDN

-501 LEMATS
+501 LEMATN
-507 YSSEDADITFRLFNI
+507 YSCEDADITFRLFNI
-522 FTKKLKE
+522 FTEKLKG
-529 DKLDK
+529 DGLDK

-553 GIYLDKEY
+553 GIYLDKKY

-566 KELGKELEVIESEII
+566 KELGKELELIENEII

-633 NLIKYRQIAKLKST
+633 NLIKHRRITKLKST

-668 QTKTA
+668 QTRTA

-708 FISADYSQIELAI
+708 FISADYSQIELVI
-721 LAHLSQDE
+721 LAHLSQDKA
-729 VLIKAFE
+729 LIKAFE
-736 NNKDIHTETASKL
+736 NNKDIHIETASKL

-807 EFIINQINFVRNAG
+807 EFIINQINFVKNAG

-847 ERIAINSTIQGSAAD
+847 ERIAINSAIQGSAAD
-862 IMKIAMV
+862 IMKIAMI
-869 KVFNEFKNKKMKSK
+869 KVFNEFKSKKMESK

-894 ESPIEEENEVK
+894 ESPIKEENEVK
-905 KILKIIMET
+905 KILKIMMET

>member
-1 MKELYLID
+1 MRELYLID

-20 MKNYPLLNTQGENV
+20 MKNYPLLNTRGENV

-46 IIKEKNPKYLI
+46 IIKEKNPKHLI
-57 ITFDSEVLTFRKQ
+57 ITFDSEIPTFRKQ

-79 DLPPDDLIPQI
+79 DAPPDDLIPQI

-104 FELEGYEADDLL
+104 FEIEGYEADDLL

-136 KDLLQTMSKY
+136 KDLLQTMSEH

-156 FIEMDNEY
+156 FVEMDNEY
-164 VIKKFGVNSF
+164 VIKKFGINSF

-189 IPGIKGIGLKGAAN
+189 IPGIKGIGPKGAAN
-203 LLKEFKTLNGIY
+203 LLREFKTLKGIY
-215 SNLELINK
+215 SNLELISK
-223 KHQELLI
+223 KHQEILI

-236 FLSYELVS
+236 FLSYDLVS
-244 LEENL
+244 LEEDL

-255 NFALKNFSEEIISL
+255 NFSLENFSKELISL

-285 ILKQEKENA
+285 ILKQEEENVA
-294 DQKSLFKQE
+294 QKSLFT
-303 KENADQKSLFKQE
+303 
-316 KENADQ
+316 
-322 KSLFKQEPITNS
+322 QEPIADN
-334 LDDINTIDTENV
+334 LDTLNTIDTENV
-346 KYRSI
+346 KYHSI
-351 TTKIELD
+351 TTKKELD
-358 DLIESLKKAKY
+358 NLIESLKKAKY
-369 ISIDTETSSLDTY
+369 ISIDTETSSLDIY
-382 TAKLIGI
+382 TARLIGI
-389 SVSFKEFEGYY
+389 SISFKEFEGYY

-407 KIYIEKNYIIQ
+407 KIYIEKHYIIQ

-430 IGQNFKFDYK
+430 IGQNYKFDYK

-488 VIQKNDNN
+488 VIQKNDN

-529 DKLDK
+529 DGLDK
-534 LMHEIEM
+534 LMHEVEM
-541 PFNKVII
+541 PFNNVII

-553 GIYLDKEY
+553 GIYLDREY

-566 KELGKELEVIESEII
+566 KELGQELELIENEII
-581 KSIGIDFNLNSPKQM
+581 KSIGINFNLNSPKQM

-603 LNLKLP
+603 LNLKLS

-624 LREQHESIE
+624 LIGQHESIE
-633 NLIKYRQIAKLKST
+633 NIIKHRQIAKLKST

-654 LINYKTN
+654 LINHKTN

-729 VLIKAFE
+729 ALIKAFE

-757 TPNLRRIAKSINF
+757 TSDLRRIAKSINF

-807 EFIINQINFVRNAG
+807 EFITNQINFVRNTG

-847 ERIAINSTIQGSAAD
+847 ERIAINSIIQGSAAD

-869 KVFNEFKNKKMKSK
+869 RVFNEFKSKKMESK

-894 ESPIEEENEVK
+894 ESPLKEKNEVE
-905 KILKIIMET
+905 KILKIMMET

>member
-46 IIKEKNPKYLI
+46 IIKEKNPKHLI
-57 ITFDSEVLTFRKQ
+57 ITFDSEVPTFRKQ
-70 KYPNYKATR
+70 KYPSYKATR

-104 FELEGYEADDLL
+104 FEMEGYEADDLL

-136 KDLLQTMSKY
+136 KDLLQTMSEY
-146 IKILKIENNS
+146 VKILKIENNS

-164 VIKKFGVNSF
+164 VTKKFGVNSF

-189 IPGIKGIGLKGAAN
+189 IPGIKGIGAKGAAN
-203 LLKEFKTLNGIY
+203 LLREFKTLDEIY
-215 SNLELINK
+215 SNLEIINK
-223 KHQELLI
+223 KHRELLI

-276 SLIKTYKKD
+276 ALIKTYKKD

-303 KENADQKSLFKQE
+303 
-316 KENADQ
+316 
-322 KSLFKQEPITNS
+322 PTTNG

-389 SVSFKEFEGYY
+389 SISFKEFEGYY

-430 IGQNFKFDYK
+430 IGQNYKFDYK
-440 ILKNNGFSPIPPYF
+440 ILKNNGFNPIPPYF

-488 VIQKNDNN
+488 VIQKNDN

-507 YSSEDADITFRLFNI
+507 YSSEDADITFRLFNL

-529 DKLDK
+529 DKLDR

-566 KELGKELEVIESEII
+566 KELGKELELIENEII

-807 EFIINQINFVRNAG
+807 EFIINQINFVKNAG

-847 ERIAINSTIQGSAAD
+847 ERIAINSIIQGSAAD

-869 KVFNEFKNKKMKSK
+869 KVFNEFKSKKMESK

-905 KILKIIMET
+905 KILKIMMET
-914 AYTLNLPLRA
+914 AYILNLPLRA

>member
-20 MKNYPLLNTQGENV
+20 LKNYPLLNTQGENV

-46 IIKEKNPKYLI
+46 IIKEKNPEHLI
-57 ITFDSEVLTFRKQ
+57 IAFDSEIPTFRKQ
-70 KYPNYKATR
+70 KYPDYKATR
-79 DLPPDDLIPQI
+79 DAPPNDLIPQI

-104 FELEGYEADDLL
+104 FEIEGYEADDIL

-122 AAKNNYLTYIISPD
+122 AEKNNYLTYIISPD
-136 KDLLQTMSKY
+136 KDLLQTMSEY

-156 FIEMDNEY
+156 FVEMNNEY
-164 VIKKFGVNSF
+164 VIKKFGINSF

-189 IPGIKGIGLKGAAN
+189 IPGIKGIGSKGAAN
-203 LLKEFKTLNGIY
+203 LLREFKTLKGIY

-223 KHQELLI
+223 KHQEILI

-236 FLSYELVS
+236 FLSYDLVS

-249 KIPEIE
+249 QIPEIE
-255 NFALKNFSEEIISL
+255 NFYLKNFSEEIISL
-269 FEKHSAI
+269 FEKHSAVA
-276 SLIKTYKKD
+276 LIKTYKKD
-285 ILKQEKENA
+285 ILKQKEENLG
-294 DQKSLFKQE
+294 QKSLFE
-303 KENADQKSLFKQE
+303 
-316 KENADQ
+316 
-322 KSLFKQEPITNS
+322 QEPITKS
-334 LDDINTIDTENV
+334 LNTLNTIDTENV
-346 KYRSI
+346 KYYSI
-351 TTKIELD
+351 TTKKELD
-358 DLIESLKKAKY
+358 NLIESLKQANY

-389 SVSFKEFEGYY
+389 SISFKEFEGYY

-407 KIYIEKNYIIQ
+407 KIYIEKHYIIQ
-418 KFNNLFESNPKI
+418 KFNNLFKSNPKI
-430 IGQNFKFDYK
+430 IGQNYKFDYK

-488 VIQKNDNN
+488 VIQKNDN

-507 YSSEDADITFRLFNI
+507 YSCEDADITFRLFNI
-522 FTKKLKE
+522 FTEKLKE
-529 DKLDK
+529 DGLDK

-541 PFNKVII
+541 PFNNVII

-566 KELGKELEVIESEII
+566 KELGKELELIENEII

-596 HEILFEK
+596 HEILFEQ

-633 NLIKYRQIAKLKST
+633 NLIKHRRIAKLKST

-668 QTKTA
+668 QTRTA

-729 VLIKAFE
+729 ALIKAFE
-736 NNKDIHTETASKL
+736 NNKDIHIETASKL

-807 EFIINQINFVRNAG
+807 EFIINQINFVKNAG

-869 KVFNEFKNKKMKSK
+869 KVFNEFKSKKMESK

-894 ESPIEEENEVK
+894 ESPIKEENEVK
-905 KILKIIMET
+905 KILKIMMET
-914 AYTLNLPLRA
+914 AYKLNLPIRA

>member
-20 MKNYPLLNTQGENV
+20 LKNYPLLNTQGENV

-46 IIKEKNPKYLI
+46 IIKEKNPEHLI
-57 ITFDSEVLTFRKQ
+57 IAFDSEIPTFRKQ
-70 KYPNYKATR
+70 QYPNYKATR
-79 DLPPDDLIPQI
+79 DAPPNDLIPQI

-104 FELEGYEADDLL
+104 FEIEGYEADDIL

-122 AAKNNYLTYIISPD
+122 AEKNNYLTYIISPD
-136 KDLLQTMSKY
+136 KDLLQTMSEY

-156 FIEMDNEY
+156 FVEMNNEY

-189 IPGIKGIGLKGAAN
+189 IPGIKGIGSKGAAN
-203 LLKEFKTLNGIY
+203 LLREFKTLKGIY

-223 KHQELLI
+223 KHQEILI

-236 FLSYELVS
+236 FLSYDLVS

-249 KIPEIE
+249 QIPEIE
-255 NFALKNFSEEIISL
+255 NFYLKNFSEEIISL
-269 FEKHSAI
+269 FEKHSAVA
-276 SLIKTYKKD
+276 LIKTYKKD
-285 ILKQEKENA
+285 ILKQKEENLG
-294 DQKSLFKQE
+294 QKSLFE
-303 KENADQKSLFKQE
+303 
-316 KENADQ
+316 
-322 KSLFKQEPITNS
+322 QEPITKS
-334 LDDINTIDTENV
+334 LNTLNTIDTENV
-346 KYRSI
+346 KYHSI
-351 TTKIELD
+351 TTKKEFD
-358 DLIESLKKAKY
+358 NLIESLKQAKY

-389 SVSFKEFEGYY
+389 SISFKEFEGYY

-407 KIYIEKNYIIQ
+407 KIYIEKHYIIQ
-418 KFNNLFESNPKI
+418 KFNNLFKSNPKI
-430 IGQNFKFDYK
+430 IGQNYKFDYK

-488 VIQKNDNN
+488 IIQKNDN

-507 YSSEDADITFRLFNI
+507 YSCEDADITFRLFNI
-522 FTKKLKE
+522 FTEKLKE
-529 DKLDK
+529 DRLDK

-566 KELGKELEVIESEII
+566 KELGKELELIENEII
-581 KSIGIDFNLNSPKQM
+581 KSIGIDFNLNSPKQI

-624 LREQHESIE
+624 LREQHESIK
-633 NLIKYRQIAKLKST
+633 NLIKHRRIAKLKST

-668 QTKTA
+668 QTRTA

-729 VLIKAFE
+729 ALIKAFE
-736 NNKDIHTETASKL
+736 NNKDIHIETASKL

-807 EFIINQINFVRNAG
+807 EFIINQINFVKNTG

-847 ERIAINSTIQGSAAD
+847 ERIAINSAIQGSAAD
-862 IMKIAMV
+862 IMKIAMI
-869 KVFNEFKNKKMKSK
+869 KVFNEFKSKKMESK

-894 ESPIEEENEVK
+894 ESPIKEENEVK
-905 KILKIIMET
+905 KILKIMMET

>member
-46 IIKEKNPKYLI
+46 IIKEKNPEHLI
-57 ITFDSEVLTFRKQ
+57 ITFDSEVPTFRKQ
-70 KYPNYKATR
+70 KYPSYKATR

-104 FELEGYEADDLL
+104 FEMEGYEADDLL

-136 KDLLQTMSKY
+136 KDLLQTMSEY
-146 IKILKIENNS
+146 VKILKIENNS

-164 VIKKFGVNSF
+164 VTKKFGVNSF

-189 IPGIKGIGLKGAAN
+189 IPGIKGIGAKGAAN
-203 LLKEFKTLNGIY
+203 LLREFKTLDGIY
-215 SNLELINK
+215 SNLEIINK
-223 KHQELLI
+223 KHRELLI

-276 SLIKTYKKD
+276 ALIKTYKKD

-303 KENADQKSLFKQE
+303 
-316 KENADQ
+316 
-322 KSLFKQEPITNS
+322 PTTNS

-389 SVSFKEFEGYY
+389 SISFKEFEGYY

-430 IGQNFKFDYK
+430 IGQNYKFDYK
-440 ILKNNGFSPIPPYF
+440 ILKNNGFNPIPPYF

-488 VIQKNDNN
+488 VIQKNDN

-507 YSSEDADITFRLFNI
+507 YSSEDADITFRLFNL

-529 DKLDK
+529 DKLDR

-566 KELGKELEVIESEII
+566 KELGKELELIENEII

-807 EFIINQINFVRNAG
+807 EFIINQINFVKNAG

-847 ERIAINSTIQGSAAD
+847 ERIAINSIIQGSAAD

-869 KVFNEFKNKKMKSK
+869 KVFNEFKSKKMESK

-905 KILKIIMET
+905 KILKIMMET

>member
-1 MKELYLID
+1 
-9 ALNIIFRNYHV
+9 
-20 MKNYPLLNTQGENV
+20 
-34 NAFIGFFKTLFF
+34 
-46 IIKEKNPKYLI
+46 
-57 ITFDSEVLTFRKQ
+57 
-70 KYPNYKATR
+70 
-79 DLPPDDLIPQI
+79 
-90 GWIKEG
+90 
-96 LLKAKIPI
+96 
-104 FELEGYEADDLL
+104 
-116 ASFAKK
+116 
-122 AAKNNYLTYIISPD
+122 
-136 KDLLQTMSKY
+136 
-146 IKILKIENNS
+146 
-156 FIEMDNEY
+156 
-164 VIKKFGVNSF
+164 
-174 QIKDYLAIVGDRSDN
+174 
-189 IPGIKGIGLKGAAN
+189 
-203 LLKEFKTLNGIY
+203 
-215 SNLELINK
+215 
-223 KHQELLI
+223 
-230 KEKENA
+230 
-236 FLSYELVS
+236 
-244 LEENL
+244 
-249 KIPEIE
+249 
-255 NFALKNFSEEIISL
+255 
-269 FEKHSAI
+269 
-276 SLIKTYKKD
+276 
-285 ILKQEKENA
+285 
-294 DQKSLFKQE
+294 
-303 KENADQKSLFKQE
+303 
-316 KENADQ
+316 
-322 KSLFKQEPITNS
+322 
-334 LDDINTIDTENV
+334 
-346 KYRSI
+346 
-351 TTKIELD
+351 
-358 DLIESLKKAKY
+358 
-369 ISIDTETSSLDTY
+369 
-382 TAKLIGI
+382 
-389 SVSFKEFEGYY
+389 
-400 IPIEAKG
+400 
-407 KIYIEKNYIIQ
+407 
-418 KFNNLFESNPKI
+418 
-430 IGQNFKFDYK
+430 
-440 ILKNNGFSPIPPYF
+440 
-454 DTMIA
+454 MIA

-488 VIQKNDNN
+488 VIQKNDN

-501 LEMATS
+501 LEMATN
-507 YSSEDADITFRLFNI
+507 YSCEDADITFRLFNI
-522 FTKKLKE
+522 FTEKLKG
-529 DKLDK
+529 DGLDK

-553 GIYLDKEY
+553 GIYLDKKY

-566 KELGKELEVIESEII
+566 KELGKELELIENEII

-633 NLIKYRQIAKLKST
+633 NLIKHRRIAKLKST

-668 QTKTA
+668 QTRTA

-729 VLIKAFE
+729 ALIKAFE
-736 NNKDIHTETASKL
+736 NNKDIHIETASKL

-807 EFIINQINFVRNAG
+807 EFIINQINFVKNTG

-847 ERIAINSTIQGSAAD
+847 ERIAINSAIQGSAAD
-862 IMKIAMV
+862 IMKIAMI
-869 KVFNEFKNKKMKSK
+869 KVFNEFKSKKWNQKYYYKCTMKCS
-883 ILLQVHDEMLI
+883 
-894 ESPIEEENEVK
+894 
-905 KILKIIMET
+905 
-914 AYTLNLPLRA
+914 LNLLLKR
-924 NIETGKSWGE
+924 KMR
-934 IH
+934 

>member
-1 MKELYLID
+1 MRELYLID

-20 MKNYPLLNTQGENV
+20 MKNYPLLNTRGENV

-46 IIKEKNPKYLI
+46 IIKEKNPKHLI
-57 ITFDSEVLTFRKQ
+57 ITFDSEIPTFRKQ

-79 DLPPDDLIPQI
+79 DAPPDDLIPQI

-104 FELEGYEADDLL
+104 FEIEGYEADDLL

-136 KDLLQTMSKY
+136 KDLLQTMSEH

-156 FIEMDNEY
+156 FVEMDNEY
-164 VIKKFGVNSF
+164 VIKKFGINSF

-189 IPGIKGIGLKGAAN
+189 IPGIKGIGPKGAAN
-203 LLKEFKTLNGIY
+203 LLREFKTLKGIY
-215 SNLELINK
+215 SNLELISK
-223 KHQELLI
+223 KHQEILI

-236 FLSYELVS
+236 FLSYDLVS
-244 LEENL
+244 LEEDL

-255 NFALKNFSEEIISL
+255 NFSLKNFSKELISL

-285 ILKQEKENA
+285 ILKQEEENVA
-294 DQKSLFKQE
+294 QKSLFT
-303 KENADQKSLFKQE
+303 
-316 KENADQ
+316 
-322 KSLFKQEPITNS
+322 QEPVADN
-334 LDDINTIDTENV
+334 LDTLNTIDTENV
-346 KYRSI
+346 KYHSI
-351 TTKIELD
+351 TTKKELD
-358 DLIESLKKAKY
+358 NLIESLKKAKY
-369 ISIDTETSSLDTY
+369 ISIDTETSSLDIY
-382 TAKLIGI
+382 TARLIGI
-389 SVSFKEFEGYY
+389 SISFKEFEGYY

-407 KIYIEKNYIIQ
+407 KIYIEKHYIIQ

-430 IGQNFKFDYK
+430 IGQNYKFDYK

-488 VIQKNDNN
+488 VIQKNDN

-529 DKLDK
+529 DGLDK
-534 LMHEIEM
+534 LMHEVEM
-541 PFNKVII
+541 PFNNVII

-553 GIYLDKEY
+553 GIYLDREY

-566 KELGKELEVIESEII
+566 KELGQELELIENEII
-581 KSIGIDFNLNSPKQM
+581 KSIGINFNLNSPKQM

-624 LREQHESIE
+624 LIGQHESIE
-633 NLIKYRQIAKLKST
+633 NIIKHRQIAKLKST

-654 LINYKTN
+654 LINHKTN

-729 VLIKAFE
+729 ALIKAFE

-757 TPNLRRIAKSINF
+757 TPDLRRIAKSINF

-807 EFIINQINFVRNAG
+807 EFITNQINFVRNTG

-847 ERIAINSTIQGSAAD
+847 ERIAINSIIQGSAAD

-869 KVFNEFKNKKMKSK
+869 RVFNEFKSKKMESK

-894 ESPIEEENEVK
+894 ESPLKEKNEVE
-905 KILKIIMET
+905 KILKIMMEN

>member
-20 MKNYPLLNTQGENV
+20 LKNYPLLNTQGENV

-46 IIKEKNPKYLI
+46 IIKEKNPEHLI
-57 ITFDSEVLTFRKQ
+57 IAFDSEVPTFRKQ

-79 DLPPDDLIPQI
+79 DAPPNDLIPQI

-104 FELEGYEADDLL
+104 FEIEGYEADDIL

-122 AAKNNYLTYIISPD
+122 AEKNNYLTYIISPD
-136 KDLLQTMSKY
+136 KDLLQTMSEY

-156 FIEMDNEY
+156 FVEMNNEY
-164 VIKKFGVNSF
+164 VIKKFGINSF

-189 IPGIKGIGLKGAAN
+189 IPGIKGIGSKGAAN
-203 LLKEFKTLNGIY
+203 LLREFKTLKGIY

-223 KHQELLI
+223 KHQEILI

-236 FLSYELVS
+236 FLSYDLVS

-249 KIPEIE
+249 QIPEIE
-255 NFALKNFSEEIISL
+255 NFHLKNFSEEIISL
-269 FEKHSAI
+269 FEKHSAVA
-276 SLIKTYKKD
+276 LIKTYKKD
-285 ILKQEKENA
+285 ILKQKEENLG
-294 DQKSLFKQE
+294 QKSLFE
-303 KENADQKSLFKQE
+303 
-316 KENADQ
+316 
-322 KSLFKQEPITNS
+322 QEPITKS
-334 LDDINTIDTENV
+334 LNALNTIDTENV
-346 KYRSI
+346 KYHSI
-351 TTKIELD
+351 TTKKELD
-358 DLIESLKKAKY
+358 NLIESLKQAKY

-389 SVSFKEFEGYY
+389 SISFKEFEGYY

-407 KIYIEKNYIIQ
+407 KIYIEKHYIIQ
-418 KFNNLFESNPKI
+418 KFNNLFKSKPKI
-430 IGQNFKFDYK
+430 IGQNYKFDYK

-488 VIQKNDNN
+488 VIQKNDN

-507 YSSEDADITFRLFNI
+507 YSCEDADITFRLFNI
-522 FTKKLKE
+522 FTEKLKE
-529 DKLDK
+529 DGLDK

-541 PFNKVII
+541 PFNNVII

-566 KELGKELEVIESEII
+566 KELGKELELIENETIQ
-581 KSIGIDFNLNSPKQM
+581 SIGIDFNLNSPKQM

-633 NLIKYRQIAKLKST
+633 NLIKHRRIAKLKST

-668 QTKTA
+668 QTRTA

-729 VLIKAFE
+729 ALIKAFE
-736 NNKDIHTETASKL
+736 NNKDIHVETASKL

-807 EFIINQINFVRNAG
+807 EFIINQINFVKNAG

-847 ERIAINSTIQGSAAD
+847 ERIAINSAIQGSAAD
-862 IMKIAMV
+862 IMKIAMI
-869 KVFNEFKNKKMKSK
+869 KVFNEFKSKKMESK

-894 ESPIEEENEVK
+894 ESPIKEENEVK
-905 KILKIIMET
+905 KILKIMMET

>member
-46 IIKEKNPKYLI
+46 IIKEKNPKHLI
-57 ITFDSEVLTFRKQ
+57 ITFDSEVPTFRKQ
-70 KYPNYKATR
+70 KYPSYKATR

-104 FELEGYEADDLL
+104 FEMEGYEADDLL

-136 KDLLQTMSKY
+136 KDLLQTMSEY
-146 IKILKIENNS
+146 VKILKIENNS

-164 VIKKFGVNSF
+164 VTKKFGVNSF

-189 IPGIKGIGLKGAAN
+189 IPGIKGIGAKGAAN
-203 LLKEFKTLNGIY
+203 LLREFKTLDEIY
-215 SNLELINK
+215 LNLEIINK
-223 KHQELLI
+223 KHRELLI

-276 SLIKTYKKD
+276 ALIKTYKKD

-303 KENADQKSLFKQE
+303 
-316 KENADQ
+316 
-322 KSLFKQEPITNS
+322 PTTNG

-389 SVSFKEFEGYY
+389 SISFKEFEGYY

-430 IGQNFKFDYK
+430 IGQNYKFDYK
-440 ILKNNGFSPIPPYF
+440 ILKNNGFNPIPPYF

-488 VIQKNDNN
+488 VIQKNDN

-507 YSSEDADITFRLFNI
+507 YSSEDADITFRLFNL

-529 DKLDK
+529 DKLDR

-566 KELGKELEVIESEII
+566 KELGKELELIENEII

-609 EKMKKD
+609 EKIKKD

-847 ERIAINSTIQGSAAD
+847 ERIAINSIIQGSAAD

-869 KVFNEFKNKKMKSK
+869 KVFNEFKSKKMESK

-905 KILKIIMET
+905 KILKIMMET
-914 AYTLNLPLRA
+914 AYILNLPLRA

>member
-1 MKELYLID
+1 MRELYLID

-20 MKNYPLLNTQGENV
+20 MKNYPLLNTRGENV

-46 IIKEKNPKYLI
+46 IIKEKNPKHLI
-57 ITFDSEVLTFRKQ
+57 ITFDSEIPTFRKQ

-79 DLPPDDLIPQI
+79 DAPPDDLIPQI

-104 FELEGYEADDLL
+104 FEIEGYEADDLL

-136 KDLLQTMSKY
+136 KDLLQTMSEH

-156 FIEMDNEY
+156 FVEMDNEY
-164 VIKKFGVNSF
+164 VIKKFGINSF

-189 IPGIKGIGLKGAAN
+189 IPGIKGIGPKGAAN
-203 LLKEFKTLNGIY
+203 LLREFKTLKGIY
-215 SNLELINK
+215 SNLELISK
-223 KHQELLI
+223 KHQEILI

-236 FLSYELVS
+236 FLSYDLVS
-244 LEENL
+244 LEEDL

-255 NFALKNFSEEIISL
+255 NFSLKNFSKELISL

-285 ILKQEKENA
+285 ILKQEEENVA
-294 DQKSLFKQE
+294 QKSLFT
-303 KENADQKSLFKQE
+303 
-316 KENADQ
+316 
-322 KSLFKQEPITNS
+322 QEPVADN
-334 LDDINTIDTENV
+334 LDTLNTIDTENV
-346 KYRSI
+346 KYHSI
-351 TTKIELD
+351 TTKKELD
-358 DLIESLKKAKY
+358 NLIESLKKAKY
-369 ISIDTETSSLDTY
+369 ISIDTETSSLDIY
-382 TAKLIGI
+382 TARLIGI
-389 SVSFKEFEGYY
+389 SISFKEFEGYY

-407 KIYIEKNYIIQ
+407 KIYIEKHYIIQ

-430 IGQNFKFDYK
+430 IGQNYKFDYK
-440 ILKNNGFSPIPPYF
+440 ILKNNGFNPIPPYF

-488 VIQKNDNN
+488 VIQKNDN

-529 DKLDK
+529 DGLDK
-534 LMHEIEM
+534 LMHEVEM
-541 PFNKVII
+541 PFNNVII

-553 GIYLDKEY
+553 GIYLDREY

-566 KELGKELEVIESEII
+566 KELGQELELIENEII
-581 KSIGIDFNLNSPKQM
+581 KSIGINFNLNSPKQM

-624 LREQHESIE
+624 LIGQHESIE
-633 NLIKYRQIAKLKST
+633 NIIKHRQIAKLKST

-654 LINYKTN
+654 LINHKTN

-729 VLIKAFE
+729 ALIKAFE

-757 TPNLRRIAKSINF
+757 TPDLRRIAKSINF

-807 EFIINQINFVRNAG
+807 EFITNQINFVRNTG

-847 ERIAINSTIQGSAAD
+847 ERIAINSIIQGSAAD

-869 KVFNEFKNKKMKSK
+869 RVFNEFKSKKMESK

-894 ESPIEEENEVK
+894 ESPLKEKNEVE
-905 KILKIIMET
+905 KILKIMMEN

>member
-20 MKNYPLLNTQGENV
+20 LKNYPLLNTQGENV

-46 IIKEKNPKYLI
+46 IIKEKNPEHLI
-57 ITFDSEVLTFRKQ
+57 IAFDSEIPTFRKQ

-79 DLPPDDLIPQI
+79 DAPPNDLISQI

-104 FELEGYEADDLL
+104 FEIEGYEADDIL

-122 AAKNNYLTYIISPD
+122 AEKNNYLTYIISPD
-136 KDLLQTMSKY
+136 KDLLQTMSEY

-156 FIEMDNEY
+156 FVEMNNDY
-164 VIKKFGVNSF
+164 VIKKFGINSF

-189 IPGIKGIGLKGAAN
+189 IPGIKGIGSKGAAN
-203 LLKEFKTLNGIY
+203 LLREFKTLKGIY

-223 KHQELLI
+223 KHQEILI
-230 KEKENA
+230 KEKEKA
-236 FLSYELVS
+236 FLSYDLVS

-249 KIPEIE
+249 QIPEIE
-255 NFALKNFSEEIISL
+255 NFYLKNFSEEIISL
-269 FEKHSAI
+269 FEKHSAVA
-276 SLIKTYKKD
+276 LIKTYKKD
-285 ILKQEKENA
+285 ILKQKEENLG
-294 DQKSLFKQE
+294 QKSLFE
-303 KENADQKSLFKQE
+303 
-316 KENADQ
+316 
-322 KSLFKQEPITNS
+322 QEPITKS
-334 LDDINTIDTENV
+334 LNTLNTIDTENV
-346 KYRSI
+346 KYYSI
-351 TTKIELD
+351 TTKKELD
-358 DLIESLKKAKY
+358 NLIESLKQANY

-389 SVSFKEFEGYY
+389 SISFKEFEGYY

-407 KIYIEKNYIIQ
+407 KIYIEKHYIIQ
-418 KFNNLFESNPKI
+418 KFNNLFKSNPKI
-430 IGQNFKFDYK
+430 IGQNYKFDYK

-488 VIQKNDNN
+488 VIQKNDN

-507 YSSEDADITFRLFNI
+507 YSCEDADITFRLFNI
-522 FTKKLKE
+522 FTEKLKE
-529 DKLDK
+529 DGLDK

-541 PFNKVII
+541 PFNNVII

-566 KELGKELEVIESEII
+566 KELGKELELIENEII

-633 NLIKYRQIAKLKST
+633 NLIKHRRIAKLKST

-661 RLHTSFI
+661 RLHTNFI
-668 QTKTA
+668 QTRTA

-729 VLIKAFE
+729 ALIKAFE
-736 NNKDIHTETASKL
+736 SNKDIHIETASKL

-807 EFIINQINFVRNAG
+807 EFIINQINFVKNAG

-869 KVFNEFKNKKMKSK
+869 KVFNEFKSKKMESK

-894 ESPIEEENEVK
+894 ESPIKEENEVK
-905 KILKIIMET
+905 KILKIMMET
-914 AYTLNLPLRA
+914 AYKLNLPLRA

>member
-46 IIKEKNPKYLI
+46 IIKEKNPEHLI
-57 ITFDSEVLTFRKQ
+57 ITFDSEVPTFRKQ
-70 KYPNYKATR
+70 KYPSYKATR

-104 FELEGYEADDLL
+104 FEMEGYEADDLL

-136 KDLLQTMSKY
+136 KDLLQTMSEY
-146 IKILKIENNS
+146 VKILKIENNS

-164 VIKKFGVNSF
+164 VTKKFGVNSF

-189 IPGIKGIGLKGAAN
+189 IPGIKGIGAKGAAN
-203 LLKEFKTLNGIY
+203 LLREFKTLDGIY
-215 SNLELINK
+215 SNLEIINK
-223 KHQELLI
+223 KHRELLI

-276 SLIKTYKKD
+276 ALIKTYKKD

-303 KENADQKSLFKQE
+303 
-316 KENADQ
+316 
-322 KSLFKQEPITNS
+322 PTTNS

-389 SVSFKEFEGYY
+389 SISFKEFEGYY

-430 IGQNFKFDYK
+430 IGQNYKFDYK
-440 ILKNNGFSPIPPYF
+440 ILKNNGFNPIPPYF

-488 VIQKNDNN
+488 VIQKNDN

-566 KELGKELEVIESEII
+566 KELGKELEAIENEII

-721 LAHLSQDE
+721 LAHLSQDK

-807 EFIINQINFVRNAG
+807 EFIINQINFVKNAG

-847 ERIAINSTIQGSAAD
+847 ERIAINSIIQGSAAD

-869 KVFNEFKNKKMKSK
+869 KVFNEFKSKKMESK

-905 KILKIIMET
+905 KILKIMMET
-914 AYTLNLPLRA
+914 AYILNLPLRA

>member
-20 MKNYPLLNTQGENV
+20 MKNYPLLNRQGENV

-46 IIKEKNPKYLI
+46 IIKEKNPTHLI
-57 ITFDSEVLTFRKQ
+57 VTFDSEIPTFRKQ

-79 DLPPDDLIPQI
+79 DEPPSDLIPQI
-90 GWIKEG
+90 RWIKEG

-136 KDLLQTMSKY
+136 KDLLQTISER

-156 FIEMDNEY
+156 FVEMNNEY
-164 VIKKFGVNSF
+164 VIKKFGINSF

-189 IPGIKGIGLKGAAN
+189 IPGIKGIGPKGAAN
-203 LLKEFKTLNGIY
+203 LLKEFKTLKGIY

-223 KHQELLI
+223 KHQEILI
-230 KEKENA
+230 KKKENA
-236 FLSYELVS
+236 FLSYDLVS

-276 SLIKTYKKD
+276 TLIKTYKNN
-285 ILKQEKENA
+285 ILKQEKEHVG
-294 DQKSLFKQE
+294 QKSLF
-303 KENADQKSLFKQE
+303 DQDP
-316 KENADQ
+316 A
-322 KSLFKQEPITNS
+322 TNS
-334 LDDINTIDTENV
+334 LDTLNTIDTENV
-346 KYRSI
+346 KYHAI
-351 TTKIELD
+351 TTKKELD
-358 DLIESLKKAKY
+358 NLIEGLKKAKY
-369 ISIDTETSSLDTY
+369 ISIDTETSSLDIY

-389 SVSFKEFEGYY
+389 SISFKEFEGYY
-400 IPIEAKG
+400 VPIEAKG

-418 KFNNLFESNPKI
+418 KFNSLFKSNPKI
-430 IGQNFKFDYK
+430 IGQNYKFDYR
-440 ILKNNGFSPIPPYF
+440 ILKNNGFNPIPPYF

-488 VIQKNDNN
+488 VIQKNDN

-507 YSSEDADITFRLFNI
+507 YSAEDADITFRLFNI
-522 FTKKLKE
+522 FTEKLKE
-529 DKLDK
+529 DKLCE

-541 PFNKVII
+541 PFNNVII

-566 KELGKELEVIESEII
+566 KELAKELELIEKETI

-624 LREQHESIE
+624 LRGQHESIE
-633 NLIKYRQIAKLKST
+633 NLIKHRQIAKLRST
-647 YTDNLIE
+647 YTDNLAE
-654 LINYKTN
+654 LVNYKTN

-689 KDEKG
+689 KEEKG

-729 VLIKAFE
+729 ALIKAFE
-736 NNKDIHTETASKL
+736 DNKDIHAETASKL

-757 TPNLRRIAKSINF
+757 TPTLRRIAKSINF
-770 GIIYRMSDFRL
+770 GIIYRMSNFRL
-781 AKELGITKEEAKG
+781 AKELGITIEEAKG

-807 EFIINQINFVRNAG
+807 EFIINQINFVRNVG

-847 ERIAINSTIQGSAAD
+847 ERIAINSIIQGSAAD

-869 KVFNEFKNKKMKSK
+869 KVFNEFKSKKLESK

-905 KILKIIMET
+905 KILKIMMET

>member
-1 MKELYLID
+1 MKEIYLID
-9 ALNIIFRNYHV
+9 ALNIIFKNYHV

-46 IIKEKNPKYLI
+46 IIKEKNPEHLI
-57 ITFDSEVLTFRKQ
+57 VTFDSEMPTFRKQ

-79 DLPPDDLIPQI
+79 DAPPNDLIPQI

-104 FELEGYEADDLL
+104 FEIEGYEADDIL

-122 AAKNNYLTYIISPD
+122 ADKNNYLTYIISPD
-136 KDLLQTMSKY
+136 KDLLQTMSKH

-156 FIEMDNEY
+156 FIEMNNEY
-164 VIKKFGVNSF
+164 VIKKFGINSF

-189 IPGIKGIGLKGAAN
+189 IPGVKGIGPKGAAN
-203 LLKEFKTLNGIY
+203 LLREFKTLKEIY

-223 KHQELLI
+223 KHQEILI
-230 KEKENA
+230 REKENA
-236 FLSYELVS
+236 FLSYDLVS

-249 KIPEIE
+249 QIPEIE
-255 NFALKNFSEEIISL
+255 NFALKNFSEEVIPL

-276 SLIKTYKKD
+276 ALIKTFKKD
-285 ILKQEKENA
+285 ILKQEENV

-303 KENADQKSLFKQE
+303 FTIS
-316 KENADQ
+316 
-322 KSLFKQEPITNS
+322 S
-334 LDDINTIDTENV
+334 LDTLNTIDTENV
-346 KYRSI
+346 KYYPI
-351 TTKIELD
+351 TTKKELD
-358 DLIESLKKAKY
+358 SLMEKLKKAKY

-382 TAKLIGI
+382 AAKLIGI
-389 SVSFKEFEGYY
+389 SISFKEFEGYY

-407 KIYIEKNYIIQ
+407 KVYIEKHYIIQ
-418 KFNNLFESNPKI
+418 KFNNLFESKPKI
-430 IGQNFKFDYK
+430 IGQNYKFDYK
-440 ILKNNGFSPIPPYF
+440 ILKNNGFDPIPPYF

-459 AYLIDTN
+459 AYLIDAN
-466 SKVSLDF
+466 SKISLDF

-488 VIQKNDNN
+488 IIQKNDN

-522 FTKKLKE
+522 FNEKLKK
-529 DKLDK
+529 DGLDK
-534 LMHEIEM
+534 LMYEIEM
-541 PFNKVII
+541 PFNRVII

-566 KELGKELEVIESEII
+566 KELGKELELIENEIT

-596 HEILFEK
+596 HEILFER

-609 EKMKKD
+609 DNMKKD

-624 LREQHESIE
+624 LIGQHESIE
-633 NLIKYRQIAKLKST
+633 NLIKYRQIAKLQST
-647 YTDNLIE
+647 YTDNLTE

-689 KDEKG
+689 KEEKG

-721 LAHLSQDE
+721 LAHLSKDE

-736 NNKDIHTETASKL
+736 NNKDIHAETASKL

-807 EFIINQINFVRNAG
+807 EFIINQINFVRNTG
-821 YSETILKRRRYIK
+821 YSETISKRRRYIK
-834 EINSNNYLERSAA
+834 EINSNNYIERSAA
-847 ERIAINSTIQGSAAD
+847 ERIAINSVIQGSAAD
-862 IMKIAMV
+862 IMKIAMI
-869 KVFNEFKNKKMKSK
+869 KVFNEFKSKKMKSK

-894 ESPIEEENEVK
+894 ESPIEEENETK
-905 KILKIIMET
+905 KILKNMMET
-914 AYTLNLPLRA
+914 AYALNLPLRA
-924 NIETGKSWGE
+924 NIETGKSWGD

>member
-1 MKELYLID
+1 
-9 ALNIIFRNYHV
+9 
-20 MKNYPLLNTQGENV
+20 
-34 NAFIGFFKTLFF
+34 
-46 IIKEKNPKYLI
+46 
-57 ITFDSEVLTFRKQ
+57 
-70 KYPNYKATR
+70 
-79 DLPPDDLIPQI
+79 
-90 GWIKEG
+90 
-96 LLKAKIPI
+96 
-104 FELEGYEADDLL
+104 
-116 ASFAKK
+116 
-122 AAKNNYLTYIISPD
+122 
-136 KDLLQTMSKY
+136 
-146 IKILKIENNS
+146 
-156 FIEMDNEY
+156 
-164 VIKKFGVNSF
+164 
-174 QIKDYLAIVGDRSDN
+174 
-189 IPGIKGIGLKGAAN
+189 
-203 LLKEFKTLNGIY
+203 
-215 SNLELINK
+215 
-223 KHQELLI
+223 
-230 KEKENA
+230 
-236 FLSYELVS
+236 
-244 LEENL
+244 
-249 KIPEIE
+249 
-255 NFALKNFSEEIISL
+255 
-269 FEKHSAI
+269 
-276 SLIKTYKKD
+276 
-285 ILKQEKENA
+285 
-294 DQKSLFKQE
+294 
-303 KENADQKSLFKQE
+303 
-316 KENADQ
+316 
-322 KSLFKQEPITNS
+322 
-334 LDDINTIDTENV
+334 
-346 KYRSI
+346 
-351 TTKIELD
+351 
-358 DLIESLKKAKY
+358 
-369 ISIDTETSSLDTY
+369 
-382 TAKLIGI
+382 
-389 SVSFKEFEGYY
+389 
-400 IPIEAKG
+400 
-407 KIYIEKNYIIQ
+407 
-418 KFNNLFESNPKI
+418 
-430 IGQNFKFDYK
+430 
-440 ILKNNGFSPIPPYF
+440 
-454 DTMIA
+454 MIA

-488 VIQKNDNN
+488 VIQKNDN

-507 YSSEDADITFRLFNI
+507 YSSEDADITFRLFNL

-566 KELGKELEVIESEII
+566 KELGKELEAIENEII

-781 AKELGITKEEAKG
+781 AKELRITKEEAKG

-847 ERIAINSTIQGSAAD
+847 ERIAINSIIQGSAAD

-869 KVFNEFKNKKMKSK
+869 KVFNEFK
-883 ILLQVHDEMLI
+883 
-894 ESPIEEENEVK
+894 VK
-905 KILKIIMET
+905 NGIK
-914 AYTLNLPLRA
+914 
-924 NIETGKSWGE
+924 NIATGAR
-934 IH
+934 

>member
-46 IIKEKNPKYLI
+46 IIKEKNPKHLI
-57 ITFDSEVLTFRKQ
+57 ITFDSEVPTFRKQ
-70 KYPNYKATR
+70 KYPSYKATR

-104 FELEGYEADDLL
+104 FEMEGYEADDLL

-136 KDLLQTMSKY
+136 KDLLQTMSEY
-146 IKILKIENNS
+146 VKILKIENNS
-156 FIEMDNEY
+156 FIEMGNEY
-164 VIKKFGVNSF
+164 VTKKFGVNSF

-189 IPGIKGIGLKGAAN
+189 IPGIKGIGAKGAAN
-203 LLKEFKTLNGIY
+203 LLREFKTLDGIY
-215 SNLELINK
+215 SNLEIINK
-223 KHQELLI
+223 KHRELLI

-276 SLIKTYKKD
+276 ALIKTYKKD

-303 KENADQKSLFKQE
+303 
-316 KENADQ
+316 
-322 KSLFKQEPITNS
+322 PTTNS

-389 SVSFKEFEGYY
+389 SISFKEFEGYY

-430 IGQNFKFDYK
+430 IGQNYKFDYK
-440 ILKNNGFSPIPPYF
+440 ILKNNGFNPIPPYF

-488 VIQKNDNN
+488 VIQKNDN

-566 KELGKELEVIESEII
+566 KELGKELEAIENEII

-847 ERIAINSTIQGSAAD
+847 ERIAINSIIQGSAAD

-869 KVFNEFKNKKMKSK
+869 KVFNEFKSKKMESK

-905 KILKIIMET
+905 KILKIMMET

>member
-46 IIKEKNPKYLI
+46 IIKEKNPEHLI
-57 ITFDSEVLTFRKQ
+57 ITFDSEVPTFRKQ
-70 KYPNYKATR
+70 KYPSYKATR

-104 FELEGYEADDLL
+104 FEMEGYEADDLL

-136 KDLLQTMSKY
+136 KDLLQTMSEY
-146 IKILKIENNS
+146 VKILKIGNNS

-164 VIKKFGVNSF
+164 VTKKFGVNSF

-189 IPGIKGIGLKGAAN
+189 IPGIKGIGAKGAAN
-203 LLKEFKTLNGIY
+203 LLREFKTLDGIY
-215 SNLELINK
+215 SNLEIINK
-223 KHQELLI
+223 KHRELLI

-276 SLIKTYKKD
+276 ALIKTYKKD

-303 KENADQKSLFKQE
+303 
-316 KENADQ
+316 
-322 KSLFKQEPITNS
+322 PTTNS

-389 SVSFKEFEGYY
+389 SISFKEFEGYY

-418 KFNNLFESNPKI
+418 KFNNLFKSNPKI
-430 IGQNFKFDYK
+430 IGQNYKFDYK
-440 ILKNNGFSPIPPYF
+440 ILKNNGFNPIPPYF

-488 VIQKNDNN
+488 VIQKNDN

-566 KELGKELEVIESEII
+566 KELGKELEAIENEII

-807 EFIINQINFVRNAG
+807 EFIINQINFVKNAG

-847 ERIAINSTIQGSAAD
+847 ERIAINSIIQGSAAD

-869 KVFNEFKNKKMKSK
+869 KVFNEFKSKKMESK

-905 KILKIIMET
+905 KILKIMMET
-914 AYTLNLPLRA
+914 AYILNLPLRA

>member
-46 IIKEKNPKYLI
+46 IIKEKNPEHLI
-57 ITFDSEVLTFRKQ
+57 ITFDSEVPTFRKQ
-70 KYPNYKATR
+70 KYPSYKATR

-104 FELEGYEADDLL
+104 FEMEGYEADDLL

-136 KDLLQTMSKY
+136 KDLLQTMSEY
-146 IKILKIENNS
+146 VKILKIENNS
-156 FIEMDNEY
+156 FIEMGNEY
-164 VIKKFGVNSF
+164 VTKKFGVNSF

-189 IPGIKGIGLKGAAN
+189 IPGIKGIGAKGAAN
-203 LLKEFKTLNGIY
+203 LLREFKTLDGIY
-215 SNLELINK
+215 SNLEIINK
-223 KHQELLI
+223 KHRELLI

-276 SLIKTYKKD
+276 ALIKTYKKD

-303 KENADQKSLFKQE
+303 
-316 KENADQ
+316 
-322 KSLFKQEPITNS
+322 PTTNS

-389 SVSFKEFEGYY
+389 SISFKEFEGYY

-430 IGQNFKFDYK
+430 IGQNYKFDYK
-440 ILKNNGFSPIPPYF
+440 ILKNNGFNPIPPYF

-488 VIQKNDNN
+488 VIQKNDN

-566 KELGKELEVIESEII
+566 KELGKELEAIENEII

-847 ERIAINSTIQGSAAD
+847 ERIAINSIIQGSAAD

-869 KVFNEFKNKKMKSK
+869 KVFNEFKSKKMESK

-905 KILKIIMET
+905 KILKIMMET